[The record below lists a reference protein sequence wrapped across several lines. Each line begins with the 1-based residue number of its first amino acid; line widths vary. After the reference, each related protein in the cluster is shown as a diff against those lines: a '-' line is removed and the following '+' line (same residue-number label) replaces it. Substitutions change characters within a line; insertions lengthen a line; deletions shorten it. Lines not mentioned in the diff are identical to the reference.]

1 MWQSWGPGS
10 PVSTMERSQTAEG
23 LGSPRVAGRRVT
35 TGQRWSG
42 PRAEMGIK
50 EEEGPPR
57 TQNLGPLPCAVLGAE
72 LERQCSL
79 EGAYWARTPPG
90 LGLMGQT
97 LGSREFPV
105 LGGITFEHGVSKE
118 RGEGSAG
125 QPAPESAPT
134 GHGSQASQPGRGWGS
149 QHISSPHGEKPWGA
163 HSPHLTRPAQLVTR
177 DWLEPKPPAHPVP
190 SPTSETCLSSSCL
203 TRGQPQPG
211 VTALPPAGTAL
222 RATSPALGLFVRS
235 T

>member
-1 MWQSWGPGS
+1 M
-10 PVSTMERSQTAEG
+10 RSA
-23 LGSPRVAGRRVT
+23 
-35 TGQRWSG
+35 
-42 PRAEMGIK
+42 
-50 EEEGPPR
+50 
-57 TQNLGPLPCAVLGAE
+57 
-72 LERQCSL
+72 
-79 EGAYWARTPPG
+79 
-90 LGLMGQT
+90 
-97 LGSREFPV
+97 GSRAGETVLPGGSLLGKNNTWPGAHGPDTGKSGEFPV

-149 QHISSPHGEKPWGA
+149 QHISSPHSEKPSWGA
-163 HSPHLTRPAQLVTR
+163 HSPRLTGPVQLVTG

-222 RATSPALGLFVRS
+222 RATSPALGLFFKS